1 MTTDSPTN
9 SFVKDG
15 KLYILPT
22 LTSDIIGRDAIFD
35 GYTYNLTG
43 CTNEDWKSCGAVS
56 NSTTGIVINP
66 VQSALLTT
74 RKSHSIQFG
83 KVEVRAK
90 IPRGYERVRLAFPL
104 GSLLIPEKRLDVA
117 RDLDASGGQRIWT
130 LANKRV
136 SYATPIQTRR
146 LTGIR

>member
-22 LTSDIIGRDAIFD
+22 LTSEIIGRDSVLN

-43 CTNEDWKSCGAVS
+43 CTNEDWKSCGVVS
-56 NSTTGIVINP
+56 NSTSGTVINP
-66 VQSALLTT
+66 VQSARLTT

-83 KVEVRAK
+83 RVEVRAK
-90 IPRGYERVRLAFPL
+90 IPRGY
-104 GSLLIPEKRLDVA
+104 
-117 RDLDASGGQRIWT
+117 
-130 LANKRV
+130 
-136 SYATPIQTRR
+136 
-146 LTGIR
+146 

>member
-1 MTTDSPTN
+1 MATDSSTN

-22 LTSDIIGRDAIFD
+22 LTSDVIGRDAIFN

-43 CTNEDWKSCGAVS
+43 CTNEKWQACGVVS

-66 VQSALLTT
+66 VQSARLTT

-83 KVEVRAK
+83 RVEVRAK
-90 IPRGYERVRLAFPL
+90 IPRGYGPVCTSRLF
-104 GSLLIPEKRLDVA
+104 LLILPGSDWIWPAIWMLPVDNA
-117 RDLDASGGQRIWT
+117 YGIWPMSG
-130 LANKRV
+130 
-136 SYATPIQTRR
+136 
-146 LTGIR
+146 